1 MKFAAPTPAAHTA
14 ENARSAHAVEIQVEN
29 VHRAFAENRVLR
41 GVSLEIRRGELIAI
55 VGGSGCG
62 KTVLLEHMIGN
73 LTPDSGRV
81 LIADHES
88 PGSPLQDL
96 AELSSDGMDRLRRHW
111 AIVFQRNAL
120 FSGSVYDNIALW
132 LREVKQ
138 FDEAEISRRVH
149 AAIESVGL
157 APDVLSRLRGDLSGG
172 MGKRVAIARAIA
184 MEPLLMF
191 YDEPTAGLDPHHSAL
206 IHRLIGS
213 THGNLGPGLRTSVII
228 THDRDLL
235 ARLTPRVIMLHE
247 GRVAFDGSF
256 SDFLASD
263 SPITIPYFEQMP
275 GIQQTRGAQ

>member
-1 MKFAAPTPAAHTA
+1 MKVAAPIAAVNGA
-14 ENARSAHAVEIQVEN
+14 EGARDAPPIEIQVEN
-29 VHRAFAENRVLR
+29 LHRAFAENRVLR
-41 GVSLEIRRGELIAI
+41 GISLEIRRGEIVAI

-88 PGSPLQDL
+88 ADSPLRDL
-96 AELSSDGMDRLRRHW
+96 AQLSPDGMDRLRRHW

-138 FDEAEISRRVH
+138 LDETEISRRVH

-157 APDVLSRLRGDLSGG
+157 SADVLARLRGDLSGG
-172 MGKRVAIARAIA
+172 MGKRVAIARALA

-206 IHRLIGS
+206 IHRLIRTS
-213 THGNLGPGLRTSVII
+213 HDSLGRAVRTSVII

-235 ARLTPRVIMLHE
+235 ARLSPRVIMLHE
-247 GRVAFDGSF
+247 GRIAFDGSF
-256 SDFLASD
+256 ADFFNSD
-263 SPITIPYFEQMP
+263 SPIIRPYFEQMP
-275 GIQQTRGAQ
+275 GIQRTRGAE